1 VRKYVEETSYK
12 NLPLILLQ
20 HQSQLRFIAMK
31 NLKIVIVGA
40 GMGGLEA
47 ALALAADGHGVTVL
61 EGAEKFE
68 EVRCLQIQLV
78 ADGSHNTERIG
89 RGRNQ
94 STAEFITLDAPMG
107 RGLF

>member
-1 VRKYVEETSYK
+1 
-12 NLPLILLQ
+12 
-20 HQSQLRFIAMK
+20 MK

-47 ALALAADGHGVTVL
+47 ALALAADDHEVTVL

-68 EVRCLQIQLV
+68 EVRCLQPQV
-78 ADGSHNTERIG
+78 VSSNTERIG

-94 STAEFITLDAPMG
+94 STAKFITLDAPMG

>member
-1 VRKYVEETSYK
+1 MR
-12 NLPLILLQ
+12 
-20 HQSQLRFIAMK
+20 

-47 ALALAADGHGVTVL
+47 ALALAADGHEVIVL

-68 EVRCLQIQLV
+68 EVRCPSTSASGRWQF
-78 ADGSHNTERIG
+78 NTERIG

-94 STAEFITLDAPMG
+94 STAEFITPDAPMG

>member
-1 VRKYVEETSYK
+1 
-12 NLPLILLQ
+12 
-20 HQSQLRFIAMK
+20 MK

-68 EVRCLQIQLV
+68 EVRCFQLQLA
-78 ADGSHNTERIG
+78 ADGSPNTERIG

-107 RGLF
+107 HGLF